1 MSLIFQTCNDRFDK
15 YFVLAK
21 DFGFILYKYIYIPY
35 NSEAA
40 MSHKSEKENILDLTG
55 FTDFSK
61 VDISTRLV
69 PFTLTN
75 AYIPI
80 R

>member
-1 MSLIFQTCNDRFDK
+1 MKISLILQTCNDRFDK

-40 MSHKSEKENILDLTG
+40 MSHKSEKENIPRSYG
-55 FTDFSK
+55 FHRF
-61 VDISTRLV
+61 
-69 PFTLTN
+69 F
-75 AYIPI
+75 
-80 R
+80 